1 VILKDTNSRME
12 GFITFVLIFILI
24 IWALSRVVPLL
35 LAWWLRRKFSDIAAR
50 QQQYQNKST
59 TKDGD
64 VIIEEEKREPKVVDK
79 NVGEYIDFEETN

>member
-1 VILKDTNSRME
+1 VILNDTNSKME
-12 GFITFVLIFILI
+12 GFITFVFIFILI
-24 IWALSRVVPLL
+24 IWALSRVIPLL

-50 QQQYQNKST
+50 QQQYHKNTT

-64 VIIEEEKREPKVVDK
+64 VIIEEEKREAKVVDK